1 MPAETPTAP
10 PIRGAS
16 PKTVAVIDDDRAVR
30 ESLTELLAALGF
42 LAKGFSS
49 AESFLQSDA
58 LADTRCL
65 LLDVMLV
72 GMSGPELL
80 RTLALRGL
88 RIPAILI
95 TAHEKTAL
103 APLPLEASACLLKPF
118 SDSALER
125 ALDRALSR

>member
-1 MPAETPTAP
+1 MPAETPTVLP
-10 PIRGAS
+10 SRGDS
-16 PKTVAVIDDDRAVR
+16 CKTVAVIDDDHAVR
-30 ESLTELLAALGF
+30 EALTELLAALGF
-42 LAKGFSS
+42 LARGFSS

-58 LADTRCL
+58 LGDKRCL
-65 LLDVMLV
+65 LLDVMLA

-80 RTLALRGL
+80 RKLALRGL

-118 SDSALER
+118 SDAALER
-125 ALDRALSR
+125 ALHEALSR

>member
-1 MPAETPTAP
+1 MPSETPTVPPSPGAP
-10 PIRGAS
+10 S
-16 PKTVAVIDDDRAVR
+16 KTVAVIDDDGAVR
-30 ESLTELLAALGF
+30 DSLTELLAALGF

-49 AESFLQSDA
+49 AESFLQADA

-65 LLDVMLV
+65 LLDVMLA

-80 RTLALRGL
+80 RRLALRGL

-103 APLPLEASACLLKPF
+103 APLTLGASACLLKPF
-118 SDSALER
+118 SDAELER
-125 ALDRALSR
+125 ALREAPSR